1 MDVFSAGENCRHV
14 NLGEKISHSVL
25 DVIETLSRFS
35 STNIELEGWIW
46 EPGIKQLVGEGD
58 SKQDM

>member
-1 MDVFSAGENCRHV
+1 MDVFSAGEDCRDAS
-14 NLGEKISHSVL
+14 LGGKISHSVL

-35 STNIELEGWIW
+35 STNIELECWIW
-46 EPGIKQLVGEGD
+46 EPGIKWLVGEGG